1 MLNLPSGLIVFFFF
15 SFFLGS
21 FFLHCLFD
29 LHSNLHQVIQ
39 LVIFWIQNFSL
50 FLCVLFNTLSKKNL
64 LLLVTP
70 TVDGLFQFVSSKFSS
85 TFLFFQFLIFF
96 FLQVWLTIKSPPLT
110 CLFILF
116 LFCFLVWFSF
126 YKWVVWDMGDPTRK
140 TFKLKCDIHQW
151 TEGTKISKTLF
162 WYFNFISFDVL
173 LFSVMFTF
181 I

>member
-1 MLNLPSGLIVFFFF
+1 MFF
-15 SFFLGS
+15 SFFL
-21 FFLHCLFD
+21 FFWVASSCI
-29 LHSNLHQVIQ
+29 V
-39 LVIFWIQNFSL
+39 
-50 FLCVLFNTLSKKNL
+50 FLIYILMFIKLFNWLYFECKISLSFCVSFSILYQKKKSSSSCNSYSWWSFP
-64 LLLVTP
+64 VCFIQI
-70 TVDGLFQFVSSKFSS
+70 LFYIFILSI
-85 TFLFFQFLIFF
+85 LFFSFFF